1 MKKRR
6 LVSCLAVSFLLA
18 GCGANAN
25 SNPQPQDSSQVEV
38 VLTSISFANED
49 EVVKSYRY
57 GDPFVKPEILATY
70 SNGSTANVTES
81 VTVSGFN
88 SRKLGEQSVTLSY
101 EGKYLTYVVTVYN
114 LLKEIS
120 VSGQI
125 TSFEVG
131 DDFVFGGM
139 VNAIYDNGL
148 VYNVTNSAIFMGY
161 DMSVS
166 GTQTVTVSY
175 DNHTTTYEITVNEK
189 SEKVVQSIALSNVV
203 EEYKVGDDF
212 VRPTVIA
219 TFDDESTLDVSDAA
233 SISGYD
239 LTKVGTYE
247 VTVSYKGQSASYS
260 ITVKE
265 AEGNVDDLDPEDDT
279 ISGDFSITTKN
290 GGEVTVENNVYTI
303 TSAGTYTVKGKL
315 TNGQIVVN
323 AEDAEVELSLEETSI
338 SNSSDSP
345 IHIITADSIDISA
358 KRNTKNYIYDNR
370 STPSSTEDVKGAGI
384 YCEDGD
390 LKIKGK
396 GTLVVT
402 SLANNGIHG
411 KDDVT
416 IKNATLIV
424 RAVNNGIRGND
435 SVSIEET
442 PTIDIICGND
452 GIKTSNTYISSKEK
466 QRGTVSIT
474 GGTIQINSYADGI
487 DAAYDAVI
495 ADTIVKESD
504 GSTSVISPVIDIYTN
519 IYSSYSVTDLS
530 DGALESSILR
540 AWGPGPSNEEKP
552 AKATDSAKGIKACN
566 LIDIS
571 GGTTYVKAYDD
582 GIHGNKYSDNELIS
596 LENGENATGDVSI
609 SGGLITLNVSDDG
622 VHADGTLDISGGE
635 INVEG
640 SYEGLEG
647 TVINVSG
654 GKAVVTATNDG
665 VNASNSKDSS
675 ASCAINISGGYLD
688 VTVNPSGDHDGID
701 SNGTIT
707 ISGGTV
713 VTRGPNSENMSPI
726 DADGTIKVDGGT
738 LVVVGRNMS
747 SGNGGWHA
755 PGGPGGPGGGG
766 GGYPSS
772 SSITVGSG
780 VTTTSATS
788 GGTIGNHTITFANS
802 DEVISY
808 YNSYTYSN
816 YVTVYSVNGTATVK

>member
-6 LVSCLAVSFLLA
+6 ILSCLAVPFLLA

-25 SNPQPQDSSQVEV
+25 SNPQPTGSSQVEIL
-38 VLTSISFANED
+38 LTSISFANED

-57 GDPFVKPEILATY
+57 GESFVKPEILATY
-70 SNGSTANVTES
+70 SNGLTVDVTES
-81 VTVSGFN
+81 VSVSGFN

-101 EGKYLTYVVTVYN
+101 EGKYLTYSVTIYN

-120 VSGQI
+120 ISGQT

-131 DDFVFGGM
+131 DDFAFGGI
-139 VNAIYDNGL
+139 VNAIYDDGT
-148 VYNVTNSAIFMGY
+148 VYNVTESALFNGY

-166 GTQTVTVSY
+166 GTQTVFVSY
-175 DNHTTTYEITVNEK
+175 DGFSTSYEITINEK
-189 SEKVVQSIALSNVV
+189 SEKVVQSISLSNLV

-212 VRPTVIA
+212 VRPTVTA

-239 LTKVGTYE
+239 LSKVGTYE
-247 VTVSYKGQSASYS
+247 VIVSYKGQSASYS
-260 ITVKE
+260 VTVKE
-265 AEGNVDDLDPEDDT
+265 KEGNVDDLDPDNDE
-279 ISGDFSITTKN
+279 IEGDFSITTKD
-290 GGEVTVENNVYTI
+290 GGEVTVEDNVYTI
-303 TSAGTYTVKGKL
+303 TTAGTYSLKGKL
-315 TNGQIVVN
+315 TNGQIVVD
-323 AEDAEVELSLEETSI
+323 AEDAEVELSLEGVSI
-338 SNSSDSP
+338 SNSNDSP
-345 IHIITADSIDISA
+345 IYIKTADSIDISA
-358 KRNTKNYIYDNR
+358 KRNTKNYVYDNR
-370 STPSSTEDVKGAGI
+370 STPSSNEDVKGAGI

-452 GIKTSNTYISSKEK
+452 GIKTSSSDISSKEK
-466 QRGTVSIT
+466 QRGTISIT

-495 ADTIVKESD
+495 ADTVVEESD
-504 GSTSVISPVIDIYTN
+504 GTTSVISPVIDIYTN

-530 DGALESSILR
+530 DGALEASILR
-540 AWGPGPSNEEKP
+540 AWGPGPSSEGNT
-552 AKATDSAKGIKACN
+552 AKAADSAKGIKACN

-582 GIHGNKYSDNELIS
+582 GIHGNKYSDDELIS

-609 SGGLITLNVSDDG
+609 SGGVVTLNVSDDG
-622 VHADGTLDISGGE
+622 VHADGTLNLSGGE
-635 INVEG
+635 VTVEG

-647 TVINVSG
+647 TVINVTG
-654 GKAVVTATNDG
+654 GKATVNATNDG
-665 VNASNSKDSS
+665 INASNSHSSDSCS
-675 ASCAINISGGYLD
+675 INISGGYLD
-688 VTVNPSGDHDGID
+688 VTVDSNGDHDGID

-707 ISGGTV
+707 INGGTV
-713 VTRGPNSENMSPI
+713 ITRGPNSQNMSPI
-726 DADGTIKVDGGT
+726 DADGTIKVEGGT
-738 LVVVGRNMS
+738 VVVIGRNMS

-755 PGGPGGPGGGG
+755 PGGGPGGGG
-766 GGYPSS
+766 GFPGS

-780 VTTTSATS
+780 VTTTNATT
-788 GGTIGNHTITFANS
+788 GGSKGNHTITFANS
-802 DEVISY
+802 NEVISY